1 MKTNSSNVRI
11 APDDQGNAIRVSKNN
26 PEFGHM
32 RLTQEK
38 TSFGTNG
45 WVNRKVLSTL
55 VHGTVEDLQSLGYE
69 GGQELPGI
77 LNVQEQLSPFNENDP
92 DRDLKIAGD
101 TGIVCKGVD
110 TNTGEELPIYRK
122 VFYDPSGQSTDSIV
136 RHVNGDEIREAN
148 GGAAPKKAKTIN
160 QNELNELLEKK
171 SDKKAK
177 KEEIVEEPA
186 EEVVM
191 ENETFEL

>member
-77 LNVQEQLSPFNENDP
+77 LNVQEQLTPFNE
-92 DRDLKIAGD
+92 KS
-101 TGIVCKGVD
+101 V
-110 TNTGEELPIYRK
+110 ESYK
-122 VFYDPSGQSTDSIV
+122 VTD
-136 RHVNGDEIREAN
+136 AWYF
-148 GGAAPKKAKTIN
+148 P
-160 QNELNELLEKK
+160 
-171 SDKKAK
+171 
-177 KEEIVEEPA
+177 
-186 EEVVM
+186 
-191 ENETFEL
+191 